1 MYDDNEPENYKSNEF
16 KNIDKNYHEI
26 IRIAPIER
34 KGIVTYK
41 KKQIGIYT
49 SGDIGS
55 RIRNAETG
63 EHYKYRVGSKYEK
76 LFFSV
81 RLSTGECDGKNKM
94 ATLFFTSPNHYE
106 KYLHNEVSEEVGK
119 IWNYKRD
126 LLINEL
132 NEKKHRLL

>member
-26 IRIAPIER
+26 IRVAPIER

-41 KKQIGIYT
+41 KKKIGIYT

-106 KYLHNEVSEEVGK
+106 TYLHNEVSEGVGK

>member
-26 IRIAPIER
+26 IRVAPIER

-41 KKQIGIYT
+41 KKKIGIYT

-63 EHYKYRVGSKYEK
+63 EHYKYRVGSKHEK

-106 KYLHNEVSEEVGK
+106 TYLHNEVSEEVGK